1 MTAARAPLS
10 RSAKGSRV
18 VNREQII
25 EAATRLADEESID
38 ALTIR
43 RLAAEVGIGAM
54 TLYSYFRN
62 KEEILD
68 GIADDVLGGL
78 ALPGGGAESEPREA
92 MRALAI
98 ALLTMM
104 REHPS
109 IVRLFTTRV
118 TMSREAMRGALE
130 NALVYLQRSGLPGVT
145 AVQAYGLV
153 MHYTLGFAATRR
165 RARGATRAIPRWR
178 SCGGSGCTSTPG
190 CRWPSSRRWCR
201 LADEMTSLPSDDQFM
216 FGLDCLVDG
225 FLHRLGP
232 GATPGPAAS
241 RRPLSDERPSDDLP
255 VTRPSAGRSG
265 DLPVR

>member
-1 MTAARAPLS
+1 LYEHPDELKERAMTAARAPLP

-25 EAATRLADEESID
+25 EAATRIADEESID

-153 MHYTLGFAATRR
+153 MHYTLGFASYQAPRSWGDPSHPEVEELRR
-165 RARGATRAIPRWR
+165 QRVHFY
-178 SCGGSGCTSTPG
+178 SGLPLAEFPTMVS
-190 CRWPSSRRWCR
+190 

-232 GATPGPAAS
+232 GSTPGPAA
-241 RRPLSDERPSDDLP
+241 
-255 VTRPSAGRSG
+255 
-265 DLPVR
+265 